1 MNKTALTI
9 RQQELDKRGQDLNR
23 KNIKTT
29 ARYRLAGDAIK
40 AAASV
45 IPSGSYKLGA
55 QDPEWYKQFLE
66 NLDKYTNIN
75 LFYRLGAPI
84 DKNNTPLFK
93 NHLNS
98 IEGRIPGLCR
108 IEFAPTIGSQERLVS
123 AAGLSDSQQSFNMF
137 LTQMRKLNSRVGEYE
152 PTEIGLA
159 LNCSVDLAAMIE
171 RVGFILKVSITFDG
185 ENRYIGD
192 AIILA
197 AGFDPDDVRANRALY
212 LQEHVALVKQFN
224 TNIVI
229 PRELSLAKRR
239 IWMQNLLLRDCGSG
253 RSQLYMFFQN
263 SYFEYDD
270 VNNGANVYIMP
281 QNGHILLSTFIA
293 QIKRRYLAIVDSPT
307 LVTMYS
313 DMRAAFSDDKL
324 FKLFDISMDE
334 EVTFIESDEIMQQIH
349 NLDTLVTTEGT
360 QPDID
365 YNSVKLYTNTNG
377 YLCQGNSSSQY
388 LGIRCQTSL
397 TSNELGLQ
405 AIKAMLTDAKL
416 LNYYQESEYV
426 TGDDVLVSTR
436 LKSDFHLESGYL
448 YYNICGTELVTKM
461 RIFNIDLVDNI
472 INQGI
477 QDLYKYVIRSV
488 SANADTQYMSIA
500 QAVRYGQ
507 ISCFNEHPI
516 CHYWLVYNNSGNY
529 SLSDTLIVGEIENYA
544 LLSADNLRQL
554 HKACVMSEY
563 FVKESEFNRNN

>member
-1 MNKTALTI
+1 MNKTALAI

-23 KNIKTT
+23 KNVKTT

-40 AAASV
+40 AAASI

-55 QDPEWYKQFLE
+55 QDPEWYKQFVQD
-66 NLDKYTNIN
+66 LDKYTNIN

-98 IEGRIPGLCR
+98 IEGRIPGICR

-171 RVGFILKVSITFDG
+171 RLGFVLKVSITFDG

-197 AGFDPDDVRANRALY
+197 AGFNPSDVRTNRAEY
-212 LQEHVALVKQFN
+212 LQEHAMLVKQFN

-229 PRELSLAKRR
+229 PRELSLVKRR
-239 IWMQNLLLRDCGSG
+239 IWMQNLLLRDCGSS
-253 RSQLYMFFQN
+253 RSQLYMFYQN
-263 SYFEYDD
+263 SYFIYDD

-281 QNGHILLSTFIA
+281 QNNQITLGTFIA
-293 QIKRRYLAIVDSPT
+293 QIKQRYLAIVDSPT

-334 EVTFIESDEIMQQIH
+334 EVTFIESDEIMEQIH
-349 NLDTLVTTEGT
+349 NLDTLVTREGQ

-365 YNSVKLYTNTNG
+365 YNSVKLYTNSNG

-388 LGIRCQTSL
+388 LGIRSQTVV
-397 TSNELGLQ
+397 TQDELNLQ
-405 AIKAMLTDAKL
+405 EVKSMLVDAKL
-416 LNYYQESEYV
+416 LNYYQESDYV
-426 TGDDVLVSTR
+426 SGDDILVSTR
-436 LKSDFHLESGYL
+436 LKADFHLESGYL
-448 YYNICGTELVTKM
+448 YYNICGTELVSKM
-461 RIFNIDLVDNI
+461 RIFNIDLTDNI
-472 INQGI
+472 INASV
-477 QDLYKYVIRSV
+477 QDVYKYIFRTVIT
-488 SANADTQYMSIA
+488 AGETEYMSIA
-500 QAVRYGQ
+500 QAIRYGQ
-507 ISCFNEHPI
+507 LSCFNEHPI
-516 CHYWLVYNNSGNY
+516 CHYWLVYNNNGTHT
-529 SLSDTLIVGEIENYA
+529 LRDTLINGEIENYA
-544 LLSADNLRQL
+544 LISSDNLRQI